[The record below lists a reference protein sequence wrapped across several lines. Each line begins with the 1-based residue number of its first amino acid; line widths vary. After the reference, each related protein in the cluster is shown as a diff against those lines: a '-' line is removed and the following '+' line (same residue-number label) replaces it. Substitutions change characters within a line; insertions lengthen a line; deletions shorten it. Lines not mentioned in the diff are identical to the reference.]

1 MVNTRLHV
9 AYDGSAFNGWAFQPG
24 ARTVEGEMA
33 RAIDALHETR
43 GDIVVAGRT
52 DAGVHATGQVVSVT
66 GGLARTLELDR
77 YAVREPQPQFEFG
90 TAPEPPAV
98 ERADSPHGKAK
109 RRRRDA

>member
-1 MVNTRLHV
+1 
-9 AYDGSAFNGWAFQPG
+9 
-24 ARTVEGEMA
+24 MA
-33 RAIDALHETR
+33 LIDAVLIRMVRSWR
-43 GDIVVAGRT
+43 GYKA
-52 DAGVHATGQVVSVT
+52 GQVVSVT

-98 ERADSPHGKAK
+98 ERADAPHGKAK

>member
-1 MVNTRLHV
+1 
-9 AYDGSAFNGWAFQPG
+9 
-24 ARTVEGEMA
+24 MA
-33 RAIDALHETR
+33 LIDAVLIRMVRSWR
-43 GDIVVAGRT
+43 GYKA
-52 DAGVHATGQVVSVT
+52 GQVVSVT

-90 TAPEPPAV
+90 TAPEPQPQFEFGTAPEPPAV